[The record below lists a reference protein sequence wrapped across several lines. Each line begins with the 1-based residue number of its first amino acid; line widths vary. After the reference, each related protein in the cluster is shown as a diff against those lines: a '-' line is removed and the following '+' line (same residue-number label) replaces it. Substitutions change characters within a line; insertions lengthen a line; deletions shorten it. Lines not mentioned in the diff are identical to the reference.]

1 MNTNSRA
8 YGVSDNSYKAAGEL
22 VGITRLV
29 DDFYDNMS
37 AFPEAKKIRD
47 MHPSDLTES
56 RTKLA
61 YFLSGWL
68 GGPRIYAATFG
79 SLSIPSAHQHL
90 PVGESESEAWLHCM
104 QKALENQPYEEAFK
118 VYLIAQ
124 LRVPAERI
132 RAVCA
137 RTSRG

>member
-1 MNTNSRA
+1 MYTSSGE
-8 YGVSDNSYKAAGEL
+8 YGVSDNSYQAAGEL
-22 VGITRLV
+22 AGITCLV

-37 AFPEAKKIRD
+37 TFPEAKIIRD

-79 SLSIPSAHQHL
+79 SLRIPAAHQHF
-90 PVGESESEAWLHCM
+90 PVGKSESEAWLHCM
-104 QKALENQPYEEAFK
+104 QKALEIQPYEDAFK
-118 VYLIAQ
+118 VYLITQ

-132 RAVCA
+132 RTVCA
-137 RTSRG
+137 RNI

>member
-1 MNTNSRA
+1 MNTSSGE
-8 YGVSDNSYKAAGEL
+8 YGAGDNSYQAAGEL

-29 DDFYDNMS
+29 DDFYDNMDL
-37 AFPEAKKIRD
+37 FPEAKIIRD

-56 RTKLA
+56 RKKLV

-79 SLSIPSAHQHL
+79 SLSIPGAHQHL
-90 PVGESESEAWLHCM
+90 PVGKDESEAWLHCM
-104 QKALENQPYEEAFK
+104 QKALETQPYEEAFK
-118 VYLIAQ
+118 MYLITQ

-137 RTSRG
+137 RNI

>member
-1 MNTNSRA
+1 MSTNISK
-8 YGVSDNSYKAAGEL
+8 YGVGDNSYKAAGEL
-22 VGITRLV
+22 MGLTVLV

-37 AFPEAKKIRD
+37 VFPEAKIIRD
-47 MHPSDLTES
+47 MHPVDLTES

-68 GGPRIYAATFG
+68 GGPRIYATTFG
-79 SLSIPSAHQHL
+79 SLSIPAAHQHL
-90 PVGESESEAWLHCM
+90 PVGKDESEAWLYCM
-104 QKALENQPYEEAFK
+104 QKALEIQPYEEAFK
-118 VYLIAQ
+118 VYLIMQ

-137 RTSRG
+137 RNI

>member
-1 MNTNSRA
+1 MNEKNYG
-8 YGVSDNSYKAAGEL
+8 YGVDDNSYKAAGEL
-22 VGITRLV
+22 AGITLLV
-29 DDFYDNMS
+29 DEFYNNMS
-37 AFPEAKKIRD
+37 VFTEAKKIRD

-68 GGPRIYAATFG
+68 GGPRIYAAAFG

-90 PVGESESEAWLHCM
+90 PVGEEESEAWLHCM
-104 QKALENQPYEEAFK
+104 QKALENQPYEETFK
-118 VYLIAQ
+118 VYLINQ

-137 RTSRG
+137 RNI

>member
-1 MNTNSRA
+1 MNSSSSE
-8 YGVSDNSYKAAGEL
+8 YGISDNSYKAAGEL
-22 VGITRLV
+22 AGITRLV

-37 AFPEAKKIRD
+37 TFPEAKIIRD
-47 MHPSDLTES
+47 MHSSDLTES
-56 RTKLA
+56 RKKLA

-79 SLSIPSAHQHL
+79 SLSIPAAHQHL
-90 PVGESESEAWLHCM
+90 PVGEAESEAWLHCM
-104 QKALENQPYEEAFK
+104 LKALEIQPYEEAFK
-118 VYLIAQ
+118 VYLITQ

-137 RTSRG
+137 RNT